1 AFFLKNLISLND
13 IKLYKE
19 GKELDLK
26 EEKVKSNTFR
36 KLSALRKLYNI
47 TIYTRSLAS
56 RIREFKSLIERRIPL
71 NNYTRWNS

>member
-1 AFFLKNLISLND
+1 AFLFKSLISLNN

-26 EEKVKSNTFR
+26 EEKEKSNIFR

-47 TIYTRSLAS
+47 TVYTYSLAG
-56 RIREFKSLIERRIPL
+56 RIREFKGLIGRRIPL
-71 NNYTRWNS
+71 NNCMRWNS